1 MNIHI
6 GNLSPDTTE
15 EDLKKIFS
23 KFGKVKSVKLFNY
36 PGSLPGG
43 YGFIDAPATANPN
56 VTIQNLKDL
65 KGKISVSEVK
75 SRNCLSEL
83 GKR

>member
-15 EDLKKIFS
+15 EDLIKIFS

-56 VTIQNLKDL
+56 VTIQDLKSMDL

-75 SRNCLSEL
+75 SRN
-83 GKR
+83 